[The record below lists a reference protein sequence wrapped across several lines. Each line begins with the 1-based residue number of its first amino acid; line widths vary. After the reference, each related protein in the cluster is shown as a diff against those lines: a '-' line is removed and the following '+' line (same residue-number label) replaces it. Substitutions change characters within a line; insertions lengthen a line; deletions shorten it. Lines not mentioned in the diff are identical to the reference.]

1 MSTLH
6 PLFILK
12 EIIHKH
18 INEETPL
25 YIASLDSEKAYDS
38 VWRDGI
44 FFKLIEFI
52 RPQFWLILKNYYDQS
67 DGILKING
75 KLCEEIIV
83 IRRGVKQGGILSPQ
97 LFNFFIDE
105 LIKKISCLGIGCKI
119 KKCSNHGLL

>member
-12 EIIHKH
+12 ELIHKH
-18 INEETPL
+18 INGETPL

-38 VWRDGI
+38 VWRDRI

-52 RPQFWLILKNYYDQS
+52 RPQFWLILKDYYDQS

-75 KLCEEIIV
+75 ELGDEIIE
-83 IRRGVKQGGILSPQ
+83 ITRRVKQGGILSPQ

-105 LIKKISCLGIGCKI
+105 MIKKKFINQLT
-119 KKCSNHGLL
+119 N